1 MTKKDMLL
9 NAKYFLRF
17 LPDKLYIRLYY
28 RAVFKKKIDLENPK
42 TFNEKLQWLKFN
54 DRNPLYTKLVD
65 KYEVREYIKKKIGE
79 QYLVHIYGVW
89 NKFEEIDF
97 EKLPN
102 QFVLKCTH
110 DSGGIVICKDK
121 SKLNLK
127 EAKKKINKS
136 LKRNF
141 LYIGR
146 EWPYKDVK
154 PRIIAEKYLQEEN
167 TEDLYD
173 YKFMCFN
180 GKVKCSF
187 ICSGRNKEEGL
198 SVDFYDINWNKMP
211 FERKYKNSKNEFEKP
226 KNYEKMIELSEI
238 LSKEIPFVR
247 VDFYEVNGKIY
258 FGELTFYPGSGF
270 EKFNPQKYDEV
281 LGSWLELKDVN
292 KNNGG
297 NNGA

>member
-1 MTKKDMLL
+1 MTKKEILL
-9 NAKYFLRF
+9 NVKYFLRF
-17 LPDKLYIRLYY
+17 LPDKFYIKLYY

-65 KYEVREYIKKKIGE
+65 KYEVREYIKEKIGE
-79 QYLVHIYGVW
+79 KYLVPIYGVW
-89 NKFEEIDF
+89 DKFDEIDF

-121 SKLNLK
+121 SKLDLK
-127 EAKKKINKS
+127 EAKKKINKA

-141 LYIGR
+141 FYIGR
-146 EWPYKDVK
+146 EWPYKNVK
-154 PRIIAEKYLQEEN
+154 PRIIAEEYLQEEN
-167 TEDLYD
+167 DDDLYD

-187 ICSGRNKEEGL
+187 ICSGRNSKDGL
-198 SVDFYDINWNKMP
+198 SVDFYDINWKKMP
-211 FERKYKNSKNEFEKP
+211 VERKYKNSKKEFKKP
-226 KNYEKMIELSEI
+226 KDYEQMIALSEELS
-238 LSKEIPFVR
+238 KDIPFVR

-270 EKFNPQKYDEV
+270 EKFNPQKYDEL
-281 LGSWLELKDVN
+281 LGSWLELKN
-292 KNNGG
+292 RN
-297 NNGA
+297 